1 MSSRVWSRRAF
12 VVARSSE
19 RVRRSPTSGRAG
31 ERGGY
36 AWLQRE
42 HGQNDARWREPYLP
56 VVEVDGT
63 AYRDGSGGHRRTP
76 MKANLLLID
85 DSEAQSLQIIESLV
99 RLGYSVQRASSGAEG
114 LRLAREK
121 PPDLVLLDVVMP
133 DIDGF
138 AVCRWLKVNA
148 DTRDIP
154 VIMLTVRTAVADRIA
169 GLNIG
174 ADDYLAKPF
183 DNQELEARIYA
194 ALRVK
199 AAHSDLRA
207 RNQQLETML
216 HSVEALAITDSLTG
230 LFNRRRFADVL
241 KREFAVTRRY
251 RNTLSCLIVDIDHF
265 KQINDRFG
273 HDAGDQ
279 VLKEVARRI
288 VGSLREVDLAA
299 RYGGE
304 EFAIL
309 LPHTSKKDAKIVAE
323 RLLGNLRKQQFNFG
337 NELVRITASVGC
349 AGNTDVASGQ
359 AEDLVKAADL
369 ALYEAKNSGRNMVA
383 VYRSPADDAV
393 SDISNSPAIPFPAS
407 IPAPAA
413 PFIINLTPPS
423 IRSASELLARPDP
436 PSEKGEKSNR

>member
-1 MSSRVWSRRAF
+1 
-12 VVARSSE
+12 
-19 RVRRSPTSGRAG
+19 
-31 ERGGY
+31 
-36 AWLQRE
+36 
-42 HGQNDARWREPYLP
+42 
-56 VVEVDGT
+56 
-63 AYRDGSGGHRRTP
+63 

-154 VIMLTVRTAVADRIA
+154 VIMLSVRTSMADRIT

-174 ADDYLAKPF
+174 ADDYLTKPF
-183 DNQELEARIYA
+183 DDQELEARIFA
-194 ALRVK
+194 ALRIK
-199 AAHSDLRA
+199 AAHSDLRS

-216 HSVEALAITDSLTG
+216 HSVEALAITDPLTG
-230 LFNRRRFADVL
+230 LFNRRRFSDVL

-251 RNTLSCLIVDIDHF
+251 RNTLSCLILDIDHF
-265 KQINDRFG
+265 KRINDRFG

-309 LPHTSKKDAKIVAE
+309 LPHTSKQEAKFVAE
-323 RLLGNLRKQQFNFG
+323 RLLGNLRKQEFTFG
-337 NELVRITASVGC
+337 SELVRITASIGC
-349 AGNTDVASGQ
+349 AGNADVISGQ
-359 AEDLVKAADL
+359 AEDLVKAADM
-369 ALYEAKNSGRNMVA
+369 ALYEAKNGGRNA
-383 VYRSPADDAV
+383 VMLYRGPADDAARDDPM
-393 SDISNSPAIPFPAS
+393 SASTLPFPAS
-407 IPAPAA
+407 MPAPAA
-413 PFIINLTPPS
+413 PFIVNISTPG
-423 IRSASELLARPDP
+423 IRAASELVPRPDSP
-436 PSEKGEKSNR
+436 DENGEKSKG

>member
-1 MSSRVWSRRAF
+1 
-12 VVARSSE
+12 
-19 RVRRSPTSGRAG
+19 
-31 ERGGY
+31 
-36 AWLQRE
+36 
-42 HGQNDARWREPYLP
+42 
-56 VVEVDGT
+56 
-63 AYRDGSGGHRRTP
+63 

-85 DSEAQSLQIIESLV
+85 DSEAQASQIIETLE
-99 RLGYSVQRASSGAEG
+99 RLGYAVQRASSGAEG

-121 PPDLVLLDVVMP
+121 TPDLVLLDVVMP

-169 GLNIG
+169 GLTIG

-183 DNQELEARIYA
+183 DDQELEARIFA

-199 AAHSDLRA
+199 AVHADLRS

-216 HSVEALAITDSLTG
+216 HSVEAMAVTDSLTG
-230 LFNRRRFADVL
+230 LYNRRRFSDVL

-251 RNTLSCLIVDIDHF
+251 RNTLSCLLIDLDHF

-288 VGSLREVDLAA
+288 AGSLREVDLAA

-304 EFAIL
+304 EFAVL
-309 LPHTSKKDAKIVAE
+309 LPHTSKKDAKTVAE
-323 RLLGNLRKQQFNFG
+323 RLLNNLRKQEFTFG
-337 NELVRITASVGC
+337 RELVKITASIGC

-359 AEDLVKAADL
+359 AEDLVKAADV
-369 ALYEAKNSGRNMVA
+369 ALYEAKNSGRNA
-383 VYRSPADDAV
+383 VVLFRSPADDV
-393 SDISNSPAIPFPAS
+393 RVGGSLPPLVPFPPS
-407 IPAPAA
+407 MPAPSA
-413 PFIINLTPPS
+413 PFVVNMPGIHSVSEVT
-423 IRSASELLARPDP
+423 IRPAPQDENG
-436 PSEKGEKSNR
+436 KK

>member
-1 MSSRVWSRRAF
+1 MGSLPHFGRIDEGSAERRSVVWSGHELDPYDAHGFGRGE
-12 VVARSSE
+12 SE
-19 RVRRSPTSGRAG
+19 AHS
-31 ERGGY
+31 
-36 AWLQRE
+36 
-42 HGQNDARWREPYLP
+42 
-56 VVEVDGT
+56 
-63 AYRDGSGGHRRTP
+63 

-85 DSEAQSLQIIESLV
+85 DSEAQRSRITGSLE
-99 RLGYSVQRASSGAEG
+99 RLGYSVQHASSGAEG
-114 LRLAREK
+114 LRVAREK
-121 PPDLVLLDVVMP
+121 APDLVLLDVEMP

-154 VIMLTVRTAVADRIA
+154 VIMLSVRTSTADRIA
-169 GLNIG
+169 GLNVG
-174 ADDYLAKPF
+174 ADGYLTKPF
-183 DNQELEARIYA
+183 DDQELEARIYA

-199 AAHSDLRA
+199 AAHADLRN

-230 LFNRRRFADVL
+230 LYNRRRFADVL

-251 RNTLSCLIVDIDHF
+251 RNTLSCLILDIDHF

-323 RLLGNLRKQQFNFG
+323 RLLGNLRKQQFTFG
-337 NELVRITASVGC
+337 SELVQITASIGC
-349 AGNTDVASGQ
+349 AGNTDVVSGQ
-359 AEDLVKAADL
+359 ADDLVKAADV
-369 ALYEAKNSGRNMVA
+369 ALYQAKNSGRNV
-383 VYRSPADDAV
+383 VVSYQSPAGDAGPDD
-393 SDISNSPAIPFPAS
+393 SLPPPSIPLRAS
-407 IPAPAA
+407 IPSPSA
-413 PFIINLTPPS
+413 PFVVNMSAPS
-423 IRSASELLARPDP
+423 IRAISALSTRPDAAD
-436 PSEKGEKSNR
+436 ENGDKSKS

>member
-1 MSSRVWSRRAF
+1 
-12 VVARSSE
+12 
-19 RVRRSPTSGRAG
+19 
-31 ERGGY
+31 
-36 AWLQRE
+36 
-42 HGQNDARWREPYLP
+42 
-56 VVEVDGT
+56 
-63 AYRDGSGGHRRTP
+63 

-85 DSEAQSLQIIESLV
+85 DSEAQSSQITESLE
-99 RLGYSVQRASSGAEG
+99 RLGYAVQRASSGAEG

-183 DNQELEARIYA
+183 DDQELEARIFA

-199 AAHSDLRA
+199 AAHSELRS

-251 RNTLSCLIVDIDHF
+251 RNTLSCLLVDIDHF

-304 EFAIL
+304 AFALL

-323 RLLGNLRKQQFNFG
+323 RLLNNLRKQQFNFG
-337 NELVRITASVGC
+337 SELVRITASVGC

-369 ALYEAKNSGRNMVA
+369 ALYEAKNGGRNA
-383 VYRSPADDAV
+383 VVMYRSPADDAV
-393 SDISNSPAIPFPAS
+393 AATSLPPPAIPFPAS

-413 PFIINLTPPS
+413 PFIVNMSPPS
-423 IRSASELLARPDP
+423 IRSISELGGRVEPPD
-436 PSEKGEKSNR
+436 ENGEKSNR